1 MDQDNNADTVNDTT
15 LTDAISELQ
24 KVVSHNAQVTMK
36 QYESLLN
43 GIRLNN
49 LLINAIIR
57 KVGLSADEVKDEC
70 DKLSLELEEEAKKAQ
85 EALNE
90 EQSSDK
96 ESETLSMEGGEG
108 DHPEEAVIFGD

>member
-1 MDQDNNADTVNDTT
+1 
-15 LTDAISELQ
+15 
-24 KVVSHNAQVTMK
+24 MK

-108 DHPEEAVIFGD
+108 DLPEEAVIFGD